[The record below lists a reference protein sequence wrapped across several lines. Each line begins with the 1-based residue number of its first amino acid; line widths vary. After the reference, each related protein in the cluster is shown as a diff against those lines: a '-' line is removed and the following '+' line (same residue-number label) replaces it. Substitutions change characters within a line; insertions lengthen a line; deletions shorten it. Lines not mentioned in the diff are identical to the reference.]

1 MTENDH
7 WDMEKS
13 SYMYIVKRKL
23 LTCPLAQKSNG
34 QRAVLDVDF
43 LLSEVSSNFPMK
55 RALTKAWQDVLTLV
69 NQCKG
74 WVADY
79 VAIIDV
85 WFSSNACK
93 TLLLL

>member
-1 MTENDH
+1 MGKLH
-7 WDMEKS
+7 VHCQEKITYHSIS
-13 SYMYIVKRKL
+13 SEEQWW
-23 LTCPLAQKSNG
+23 AQDVRFS
-34 QRAVLDVDF
+34 VLF
-43 LLSEVSSNFPMK
+43 MVSSKFPMK

-93 TLLLL
+93 KLLLL